1 MLELIE
7 NEKALALVD
16 RYFTMLGNT
25 GYVKTKTVSRY
36 LLYLFLVDF
45 VDTLY
50 FFMTDEDYACVN
62 KLLVSLFSGAGC
74 LLPYKLNCSHKTV
87 VGLPTY
93 MGYITKRVTEDEE
106 DRITEDGTLRA
117 I

>member
-1 MLELIE
+1 MIELIE
-7 NEKALALVD
+7 NEKALALVN

-25 GYVKTKTVSRY
+25 GYVKQKTVSRY

-50 FFMTDEDYACVN
+50 FFMTDEDYDKVST
-62 KLLVSLFSGAGC
+62 LLTSLFSGAGC
-74 LLPYKLNCSHKTV
+74 LLPYKLNCSQHAV

-93 MGYITKRVTEDEE
+93 MGYVTTRNTEDNET
-106 DRITEDGTLRA
+106 RITEDEYTRVL
-117 I
+117 